1 MHRRTDGRA
10 RDGRSETAPDT
21 CTGSARLRD
30 ALVWLLLCCALLP
43 AGRVLG
49 ADEAAQVQI
58 ADPYIEMHTGPGRG
72 YPVFYVVERKAWV
85 ELLQRQT
92 DWYKVRNARG
102 RVGWVHREQLARTL
116 QADGSPTQVP
126 EITREDYDQRR
137 WELTA
142 MSGDFD
148 GINVIN
154 LTAGYALTANLS
166 AELAW
171 SKTLGAYASSE
182 LIGASLVHQPFPDWR
197 WSPFFTL
204 GTGSVR
210 LAPAAT
216 LVQPHDRREN
226 FIDAG
231 IGVKY
236 HLTRRFLLRAE
247 YKNYVLLT
255 NRNKNEEP
263 KEWKLGFAFF
273 F

>member
-1 MHRRTDGRA
+1 MRRRTDGRA
-10 RDGRSETAPDT
+10 LDSHSGTASDRT
-21 CTGSARLRD
+21 TGTA
-30 ALVWLLLCCALLP
+30 WLLLLLLCALLP
-43 AGRVLG
+43 AARAWGGEDTPQL
-49 ADEAAQVQI
+49 QI
-58 ADPYIEMHTGPGRG
+58 ADPYIELHTGPGRG

-92 DWYKVRNARG
+92 DWYKVRAARG
-102 RVGWVHREQLARTL
+102 RIGWVHREQLARTL
-116 QADGSPTQVP
+116 QPDGTPTEVP
-126 EITREDYDQRR
+126 EVTREDYDKRR

-182 LIGASLVHQPFPDWR
+182 LIGASLVHQPFPEWR

-226 FIDAG
+226 YIDAG